1 MKQGRFL
8 TMAATTL
15 ALTLLAGC
23 GSMGNILG
31 GGDPNYPNGQSSPSS
46 QSSRVQGT
54 VNNVDTR
61 NQRIDL
67 NIYSVDGRSAQQ
79 SATIYYDSRTRLN
92 YRGQSGNPSGLERG
106 DQIDVQLLNNGNG
119 QLMAETIN
127 VTQSVSDSSSSPNNN
142 YPNNGYPNNGS
153 PNNGYPTTAQSDLR
167 GTVSNVD
174 TRAQRID
181 ITSAYGSN
189 LRNSQGSGSTYS
201 IYYDSRTR
209 VYYQNQTHSP
219 ADLERGDEIDVRLS
233 GNNRNGQQIADTI
246 NVVRNVRQ

>member
-15 ALTLLAGC
+15 ALTLLTGC

-31 GGDPNYPNGQSSPSS
+31 GGDPNYPNGQSYPSS

-61 NQRIDL
+61 NQRIDM
-67 NIYSVDGRSAQQ
+67 NIYAVDGRSVQQ
-79 SATIYYDSRTRLN
+79 SATVYYDSRTRLN
-92 YRGQSGNPSGLERG
+92 YRGQSGSPSGLERG
-106 DQIDVQLLNNGNG
+106 DQIDVQLLNSGNG
-119 QLMAETIN
+119 QLVADTIN
-127 VTQSVSDSSSSPNNN
+127 VTQSVSDSSTYPNNN
-142 YPNNGYPNNGS
+142 YPNNGY

-167 GTVSNVD
+167 GTVSYVD

-181 ITSAYGSN
+181 ITSAYGTS
-189 LRNSQGSGSTYS
+189 LRNSQGNGSTYS

-219 ADLERGDEIDVRLS
+219 ADLERGDEIDVRLA
-233 GNNRNGQQIADTI
+233 GNNGNGQQIADTI
-246 NVVRNVRQ
+246 TVVRNVRQ